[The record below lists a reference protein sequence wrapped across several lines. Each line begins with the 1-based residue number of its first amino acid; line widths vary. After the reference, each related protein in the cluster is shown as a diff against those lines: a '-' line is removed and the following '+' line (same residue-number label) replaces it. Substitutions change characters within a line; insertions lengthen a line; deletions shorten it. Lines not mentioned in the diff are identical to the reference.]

1 MRLSEPAPGSLIMCL
16 LPRVA
21 DLRNRNIQYTHKRN
35 GYSQGKMADFVKL
48 IKEWL
53 IFFKW
58 LQNGWFCWN
67 GYKMVDFFLNYYKMV
82 DFVEMTT
89 NYMTEMS
96 YLTFHPQS
104 NWDLNRNEICIC
116 NCCSLVCCI
125 CICCSIVC
133 CICICCSIV
142 CCIRCLYLLFYCVLY
157 LYLLFSCVSARR
169 RGKCLWQTT
178 LQVSIVRQ
186 QT

>member
-1 MRLSEPAPGSLIMCL
+1 MRLSELAPGSLIMCL

-21 DLRNRNIQYTHKRN
+21 DLRNRNIQYTHKRK

-53 IFFKW
+53 NLLSWLQNGWFLLKW
-58 LQNGWFCWN
+58 LQNGWFCW
-67 GYKMVDFFLNYYKMV
+67 GDYKMV
-82 DFVEMTT
+82 DFVEVTT
-89 NYMTEMS
+89 KWLILLKWLKNGLFYWTDCKLHDRDELFDIS
-96 YLTFHPQS
+96 PSIQLRPQPK
-104 NWDLNRNEICIC
+104 WD
-116 NCCSLVCCI
+116 
-125 CICCSIVC
+125 
-133 CICICCSIV
+133 
-142 CCIRCLYLLFYCVLY
+142 LYLLFYCVLY